1 MTPQADHG
9 EPSYKGTGRLARL
22 PSLSR
27 ERESMLPSPI
37 YPKRRTPGIPTSCYR
52 SRSQSRPSAWR
63 HWPAAR
69 IETVARKAIDAL
81 GSIDL
86 LVNNAAFQRTHEK
99 FEDIPEDEFEE
110 AYRVNEIQRRWR
122 ASGVFFGRV

>member
-27 ERESMLPSPI
+27 EGVDVAISYLSEETDARDTERLVTEAGRRAVLLPGDI
-37 YPKRRTPGIPTSCYR
+37 GQRTVV
-52 SRSQSRPSAWR
+52 
-63 HWPAAR
+63 
-69 IETVARKAIDAL
+69 ETVARKAIDAL